1 MLSVAAFGCVPSS
14 AVLNN
19 SFICEH
25 ILGAPC
31 LTGQAAVALSAS
43 GLRPELTW
51 REKARVRVRV
61 DFIVVVEPFWQQG
74 QYGFGVQQDDVSSV
88 VRFRVWTK
96 TSEMPLL
103 CGERTEGGG

>member
-1 MLSVAAFGCVPSS
+1 M
-14 AVLNN
+14 
-19 SFICEH
+19 
-25 ILGAPC
+25 
-31 LTGQAAVALSAS
+31 
-43 GLRPELTW
+43 
-51 REKARVRVRV
+51 